1 MGGRGPSKDSKEP
14 GKCWRDF
21 HSCYNETK
29 GGINEEPLNQ
39 SKKSDADNS
48 IVIKKSI
55 VNRDILQSDNLS
67 HVGANC

>member
-1 MGGRGPSKDSKEP
+1 MKLKVGL
-14 GKCWRDF
+14 
-21 HSCYNETK
+21 H
-29 GGINEEPLNQ
+29 EEPLNQ